1 MLTWIAFIFGAF
13 SGMAVLVVCAAC
25 IVSSRA
31 SRAEEG
37 SLSRIPSRAAMK
49 RLELQVDPVKDDLD
63 EEIYAE
69 IEVELAAQLEE
80 IRRRGM
86 GRLGRLADVQSG

>member
-13 SGMAVLVVCAAC
+13 SGMAVLIVCAAC

-37 SLSRIPSRAAMK
+37 SLSRIPSRAMK
-49 RLELQVDPVKDDLD
+49 RLELQVEPAKDDLD

-69 IEVELAAQLEE
+69 IEVELAAQLDE

-86 GRLGRLADVQSG
+86 GRLGRLADVQPG